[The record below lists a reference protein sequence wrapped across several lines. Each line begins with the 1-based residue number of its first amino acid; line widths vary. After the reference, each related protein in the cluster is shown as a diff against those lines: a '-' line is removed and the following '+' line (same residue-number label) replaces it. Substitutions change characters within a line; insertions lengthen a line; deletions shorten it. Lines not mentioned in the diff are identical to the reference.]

1 MTPSE
6 DIMQDYTGK
15 PIAIIVVIL
24 ICLTIFVIAFTH
36 LVMWIINLIFN

>member
-6 DIMQDYTGK
+6 DIMQDYKGK

-24 ICLTIFVIAFTH
+24 IVLTIFVIAFTH
-36 LVMWIINLIFN
+36 LVLWIINLIFN